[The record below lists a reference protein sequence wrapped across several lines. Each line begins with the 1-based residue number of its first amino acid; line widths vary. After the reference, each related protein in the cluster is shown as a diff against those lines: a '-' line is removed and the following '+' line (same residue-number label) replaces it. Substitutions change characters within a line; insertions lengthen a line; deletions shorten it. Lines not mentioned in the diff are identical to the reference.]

1 MNGRDNPA
9 KLMAGQFS
17 FECEKQRLD
26 IIKKGLTTCADTGK
40 IVPNSTYWELISEGE
55 GVGPACTCYKCRK
68 ANESARRRF
77 K

>member
-1 MNGRDNPA
+1 MDKKNPA
-9 KLMAGQFS
+9 FLMAGQFT

-40 IVPNSTYWELISEGE
+40 IVPNSTYWELVSEGE

-68 ANESARRRF
+68 TNESSRRKFR
-77 K
+77 